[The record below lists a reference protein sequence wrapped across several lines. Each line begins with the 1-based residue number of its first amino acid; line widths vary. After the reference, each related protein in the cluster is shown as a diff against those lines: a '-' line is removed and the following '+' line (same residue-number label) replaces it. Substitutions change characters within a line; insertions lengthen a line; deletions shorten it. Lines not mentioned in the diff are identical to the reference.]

1 MKKLKVLTSILGVV
15 SFSGCTS
22 WSEIKHGET
31 KPQISYVK
39 LEYGSGRDNSGKGK
53 DKETDELKSKN
64 DIKVDAN
71 NSAMIF
77 AWSPKN
83 NAAVINKDGKSC
95 VQGADVFHAKEGSID
110 IGNDILN
117 LVKGITPSGNN
128 ELIATKIT
136 NKINQLKTNTERNSY
151 LSIGMFGLC
160 QLYVNGQLSESD
172 LKTLVNTLIT
182 ASAQV
187 GQKTDLVLESSN
199 TAPSGEEK
207 K

>member
-1 MKKLKVLTSILGVV
+1 MWLV
-15 SFSGCTS
+15 FRGCTS
-22 WSEIKHGET
+22 WSEIKHGES

-39 LEYGSGRDNSGKGK
+39 LEYGSGNRGNSSDKEK
-53 DKETDELKSKN
+53 DKQKDELKSKN

-95 VQGADVFHAKEGSID
+95 VQGADVFHAKEGNMD

-117 LVKGITPSGNN
+117 LVKGVTPSGNN
-128 ELIATKIT
+128 ELIATEIT
-136 NKINQLKTNTERNSY
+136 NKISQLKTNTERNSY

-160 QLYVNGQLSESD
+160 QLYVNGQLSSEKISELVKHLID
-172 LKTLVNTLIT
+172 TSVNIVPKAENTTTLTPIKDIT
-182 ASAQV
+182 
-187 GQKTDLVLESSN
+187 
-199 TAPSGEEK
+199 TAEDPK